1 MKTVQDGQAKT
12 ARHWAARR
20 RSISMKR
27 SVLAAAL
34 MCVAAAAPRAQT
46 DSAPYIAEIRRYYY
60 EAVKRNLSAMIE
72 KMPEEH
78 FTFRPVPEIRSF
90 GEAVAHVA
98 DAQARNCNL
107 VSGAGSKTLDADKK
121 RTKAELQAALKES
134 FAICDAAF
142 AALTDAEAKEMV
154 TMGQSGFQLSR
165 LSLLVSMISHSNE
178 QHGYLAVYLRLKGIV
193 PPSTEAM
200 NAVR

>member
-1 MKTVQDGQAKT
+1 MNRSMVITV
-12 ARHWAARR
+12 
-20 RSISMKR
+20 
-27 SVLAAAL
+27 L
-34 MCVAAAAPRAQT
+34 MCVVAAGPRAQT
-46 DSAPYIAEIRRYYY
+46 TPPYIGEVQRYYY
-60 EAVKRNLSAMIE
+60 EAVKRNLSAMVE

-78 FTFRPVPEIRSF
+78 FVFRPVLEVRSF

-121 RTKAELQAALKES
+121 KTKAELQAVLKES

-142 AALTDAEAKEMV
+142 AAVTDGRATDMV
-154 TMGQSGFQLSR
+154 TMGSSGFQLSK
-165 LSLLVSMISHSNE
+165 LSLLVSMVAHSNE
-178 QHGYLAVYLRLKGIV
+178 QYGYMAIYLRLKGLV

-200 NAVR
+200 NAPR

>member
-1 MKTVQDGQAKT
+1 
-12 ARHWAARR
+12 
-20 RSISMKR
+20 MKR
-27 SVLAAAL
+27 SMLAAAL
-34 MCVAAAAPRAQT
+34 MCLVAAGPRAQT
-46 DSAPYIAEIRRYYY
+46 TSPYIPEIKRYSY
-60 EAVKRNLSAMIE
+60 ESVKRNLSAMAE

-78 FTFRPVPEIRSF
+78 FTFKPVPEMRSF
-90 GEAVAHVA
+90 GESVAHVA

-121 RTKAELQAALKES
+121 KTKAELLAALKES

-142 AALTDAEAKEMV
+142 AALTDAQANEMV
-154 TMGQSGFQLSR
+154 KMGQSGFQLSK

-178 QHGYLAVYLRLKGIV
+178 QHGYMAVYLRLKGIV
-193 PPSTEAM
+193 PSSTEAM